1 MATTVSGRMSEI
13 IFARFEPHED
23 LRQGLIRIIKEK
35 DIKSGIVLSITGAL
49 EKATLEHASAVGEPT
64 IPLEIIQVQG
74 PLEISGHGIIG
85 QVEAPEFGDSVFGLG
100 NEFIHGDPYLH
111 VHLTVTSAKETIC
124 GHLLDGCTVRSNHP
138 VSHFTIILGRIEGGM
153 VKMVGKRGHK
163 PGSVNLAHELVQL

>member
-1 MATTVSGRMSEI
+1 MVTTASGKMSEI

-23 LRQGLIRIIKEK
+23 LRQGLMKIIKEK

-49 EKATLEHASAVGEPT
+49 EKATLEHPSGVGEPT

-74 PLEISGHGIIG
+74 PLEVSGHGIIG
-85 QVEAPEFGDSVFGLG
+85 QVEAPEFGDSAFGLG
-100 NEFIHGDPYLH
+100 DDFIHGDPYLH

-138 VSHFTIILGRIEGGM
+138 ASHFTIILGRIDGAM

-163 PGSVNLAHELVQL
+163 PGFVTLSHELVQR